1 MILVCGG
8 LADPVTELVCARLE
22 HCAYPYRLLDL
33 GRYPTGF
40 HVKWHWQGST
50 PSGYVAGVDWRL
62 NLDEVTSVYVRYLGA
77 DGRLVPFG
85 ATADA
90 ASAVY
95 AEYDLGLMALLEDL
109 PCTVVNRLGG
119 GMSNHSKT
127 YQSLL
132 VRRCGL
138 LIPRTLVTNDP
149 IAARRFY
156 EDCHGEIIYKSLS
169 GVRSIVRR
177 VGQEQ
182 LARLSLLRHGPCHF
196 QELVL
201 GDDIRVH
208 TVGDQVFATRV
219 QSDVVDYRYA
229 GQEGRAIEMTPA
241 QLPPAINRA
250 CLRLARELDL
260 ALAGIDLK
268 ETADGDYYC
277 FEINPS
283 PGFLFYEQ
291 RAAQPISEALANL
304 LHHGSWPHGRKD
316 SMNAM
321 NTI

>member
-22 HCAYPYRLLDL
+22 HCAYPYHLLDL
-33 GRYPTGF
+33 GRYPAGF
-40 HVKWHWQGST
+40 QIKWHWQGST
-50 PSGYVAGVDWRL
+50 PNGYIAGADWRL
-62 NLDEVTSVYVRYLGA
+62 QLDELTSVYVRYLGA
-77 DGRLVPFG
+77 DGRLVPAR
-85 ATADA
+85 ATSDA

-95 AEYDLGLMALLEDL
+95 AECDIGLMALLEDL
-109 PCTVVNRLGG
+109 PCLVVNRLWG

-149 IAARRFY
+149 AAARQFV
-156 EDCHGEIIYKSLS
+156 EECHGEVIYKSLS

-177 VGQEQ
+177 IGEEQ
-182 LARLSLLRHGPCHF
+182 LARLSLLRHGPVQF
-196 QELVL
+196 QALIA
-201 GDDIRVH
+201 GDDVRVH

-219 QSDVVDYRYA
+219 RSDAVDYRYA
-229 GQEGRAIEMTPA
+229 GQEGRPVEMTPA
-241 QLPPAINRA
+241 ELPAAVTSA

-268 ETADGDYYC
+268 ETAEGDYYC

-283 PGFLFYEQ
+283 PGFLYYEQ
-291 RAAQPISEALANL
+291 GTGQPISQALANL
-304 LHHGSWPHGRKD
+304 LHHGSGPGTRERTLF
-316 SMNAM
+316 M
-321 NTI
+321 